1 MLTMKICMYSIDQV
15 FQMHTGGVRR
25 FVELM
30 NALIDAGHD
39 VTLYSADD
47 QENYAK
53 QGIKGFS
60 IKTNENQKKQM
71 IGLRSAFGN
80 KEIFKKIRIE
90 KYDRVIV
97 FDVRA
102 AFSLVVN
109 NITNIYL
116 FLRQDL
122 ISYKRIQL
130 QNRNINTIA
139 QGIILYISNIT
150 ETLCLMRSNKVVVQ
164 CKYDLDSL
172 LKRHPFI
179 RKKVEEKS
187 VVQINNV
194 NPSWIGKND
203 NIISDSAKKYDIVFI
218 GNFKDTRKGH
228 DILLEVVKKIIDEGH
243 NIHVAIIGD
252 GKLLEEEKNKYS
264 CYTSI
269 EFLGRLN
276 NPIPIL
282 MNSALLVVPS
292 YADSCPNT
300 VMEGLFYNVPVI
312 GSNRGGIPE
321 ILMNR
326 EWLFEPNAESLK
338 LKIEDVINNDN
349 LKILKEKQLI
359 RSKELTFDWG
369 YRMRLIVESV

>member
-1 MLTMKICMYSIDQV
+1 M
-15 FQMHTGGVRR
+15 
-25 FVELM
+25 E
-30 NALIDAGHD
+30 
-39 VTLYSADD
+39 
-47 QENYAK
+47 
-53 QGIKGFS
+53 
-60 IKTNENQKKQM
+60 
-71 IGLRSAFGN
+71 
-80 KEIFKKIRIE
+80 
-90 KYDRVIV
+90 
-97 FDVRA
+97 
-102 AFSLVVN
+102 
-109 NITNIYL
+109 
-116 FLRQDL
+116 
-122 ISYKRIQL
+122 SY
-130 QNRNINTIA
+130 
-139 QGIILYISNIT
+139 
-150 ETLCLMRSNKVVVQ
+150 
-164 CKYDLDSL
+164 
-172 LKRHPFI
+172 LKR
-179 RKKVEEKS
+179 K
-187 VVQINNV
+187 
-194 NPSWIGKND
+194 
-203 NIISDSAKKYDIVFI
+203 
-218 GNFKDTRKGH
+218 
-228 DILLEVVKKIIDEGH
+228 
-243 NIHVAIIGD
+243 
-252 GKLLEEEKNKYS
+252 KNKYS